1 MAGAGG
7 TGGAMDGTG
16 GTGGTGSAGGAS
28 GASGAGRSGG
38 VDGASG
44 VAYEGESRTAGARD
58 AEVPWLDARE
68 QRAWRGYRRMRTL
81 LDLRLARDLN
91 RDSGLSEPDYD
102 VLSTLSETP
111 GSGWRAGDLAAR
123 LSWST
128 SRLTH
133 HTTRMQARGLV
144 AREASPED
152 GRGAVIGLTDAG
164 WAVLRDA
171 APPHVR
177 SVRAHFI
184 DLLAQDEIDVLA
196 AISEKVTA
204 RLAIASGITPYGPRE
219 EIPDASCM

>member
-1 MAGAGG
+1 MSNKLADAAGISGAGAADVGRVGGVAVVGGAAGSADAASADVVGDAGAGRDTG
-7 TGGAMDGTG
+7 TDGGG
-16 GTGGTGSAGGAS
+16 
-28 GASGAGRSGG
+28 
-38 VDGASG
+38 
-44 VAYEGESRTAGARD
+44 
-58 AEVPWLDARE
+58 VPWLDARE

-81 LDLRLARDLN
+81 LDLQLARDLN
-91 RDSGLSEPDYD
+91 RDSGLSESDYD
-102 VLSTLSETP
+102 VLSTLSEIP

-152 GRGAVIGLTDAG
+152 GRGAIICLTAAG

-177 SVRAHFI
+177 SVRAHLF
-184 DLLAQDEIDVLA
+184 DLLTQGEIDALA

-204 RLAIASGITPYGPRE
+204 QLAVASSSQPPSGGR
-219 EIPDASCM
+219 